1 MKAMTSSAAI
11 RTREDEA
18 TGTEPR
24 TTRRRTVPP
33 SHPVRLTTTP
43 TGTARKRAAG
53 TGTAVTR
60 RAPARTVQAPAR
72 RPAPTAGRHAPT
84 AGRHAPTAPRAPFA
98 LLVVGLLGG
107 ALVSLLLLNT
117 VLAQQSFTRSELQQ
131 ENQRLVERKQALQ
144 EDIARENSPEVLHA
158 KARRLGMRDSGDR
171 VVTDPRTG
179 R

>member
-60 RAPARTVQAPAR
+60 RAAARTVQAPAR
-72 RPAPTAGRHAPT
+72 RPAPT

>member
-11 RTREDEA
+11 RTREDQA

-43 TGTARKRAAG
+43 TGTGTARKRAAG
-53 TGTAVTR
+53 TGTAATR
-60 RAPARTVQAPAR
+60 RAAARTVQAPAR
-72 RPAPTAGRHAPT
+72 RPVRTAERHAS
-84 AGRHAPTAPRAPFA
+84 TAPRAPFA